1 MLIANSPHDGELAIL
16 INASDANTIS
26 HALTL
31 AAAELARSGTWD
43 QNYTRE
49 MELLGATFGVA
60 FYALQTA
67 PEGGDPDGL
76 PTLNTITYHRNAGE
90 ADNG

>member
-1 MLIANSPHDGELAIL
+1 MLIASSPHDGELAIL

-26 HALTL
+26 HGLL
-31 AAAELARSGTWD
+31 EAARVLGEGGQWSPE
-43 QNYTRE
+43 YVRE

-67 PEGGDPDGL
+67 PDGGDPDGL
-76 PTLNTITYHRNAGE
+76 PTLICKEEGE
-90 ADNG
+90 ASNG